1 MSSVALPK
9 ALQWLT
15 PEHILLAYAS
25 GGAGKST
32 LLAHL
37 AAYVWKKYGKK
48 TRVVGADGGGTKP
61 FQILIEKGIVEYWP
75 IDLWDK
81 DIWTVFDL
89 ATKGW
94 WPSDLKIPNSKLLPP
109 YREHWLC
116 PHCHHRT
123 KGVGTCDAC
132 KKTIPAGML
141 AEKELE
147 PMHGFENVGAYGFE
161 SIAAW
166 TFLIM
171 DRLRVVAKPEDA
183 FAITDSDSTQL
194 IKQSAQNHYGIA
206 QNYIQKWVGNTRRL
220 PVWAVMWT
228 TLELRGGDD
237 GYGKPV
243 YGPALPGKKLTA
255 LCTPWF
261 TDVIHLEL
269 EAKDDEWVCYDS
281 TCPGTVKATVRGVDA
296 VPTCPKC
303 KGPVN
308 PRVDRVLYL
317 ADHYPPDTKPF
328 SFKAKTSVPGMPVR
342 MAAPRA
348 GNTMT
353 EYFRLVEEAY
363 ARQEK
368 QLLG

>member
-1 MSSVALPK
+1 MPDQMPSGLR
-9 ALQWLT
+9 WLT
-15 PEHILLAYAS
+15 PEHILLFYAS

-32 LLAHL
+32 LIAHL

-81 DIWTVFDL
+81 DIWTTFDL

-94 WPSDLKIPNSKLLPP
+94 WPENLKVPNSKLLPP
-109 YREHWLC
+109 YKEHMLC
-116 PHCHHRT
+116 PHCHKRT
-123 KGVGTCDAC
+123 QSVAQCSAC
-132 KKTIPAGML
+132 HKAIPAGAL
-141 AEKELE
+141 VEKELE
-147 PMHGFENVGAYGFE
+147 PLNGFGDVGAYGFE

-166 TFLIM
+166 SFLVM
-171 DRLRVVAKPEDA
+171 DRLRTVAKAEDS
-183 FAITDSDSTQL
+183 FAIKDDDSTQL

-206 QNYIQKWVGNTRRL
+206 QNYIQKWVGNSRRL
-220 PVWAVMWT
+220 PVWAVAWT

-269 EAKDDEWVCYDS
+269 EPEEKKSD
-281 TCPGTVKATVRGVDA
+281 GTQV
-296 VPTCPKC
+296 
-303 KGPVN
+303 VN
-308 PRVDRVLYL
+308 RVMYL
-317 ADHYPPDTKPF
+317 ADHFPPDTKPF
-328 SFKAKTSVPGMPVR
+328 GFKAKTSVPGMPTR
-342 MAAPRA
+342 LPAPSH
-348 GNTMT
+348 GNTMAL
-353 EYFRLVEEAY
+353 YFDECQKAYEA
-363 ARQEK
+363 QEK
-368 QLLG
+368 ELLG

>member
-1 MSSVALPK
+1 MTETLK
-9 ALQWLT
+9 WLT

-48 TRVVGADGGGTKP
+48 TRIVGADGGGTKP

-81 DIWTVFDL
+81 DIWTTFDL

-94 WPSDLKIPNSKLLPP
+94 WPTDLKVPNSKLLPP
-109 YREHWLC
+109 YKEHWLC
-116 PHCHHRT
+116 PFCHKRT
-123 KGVGTCDAC
+123 KGVGACDAC
-132 KKTIPAGML
+132 RKTIPAGML

-147 PMHGFENVGAYGFE
+147 PQNGFENVGAYGFE

-166 TFLIM
+166 SFLIM
-171 DRLRVVAKPEDA
+171 DRLRVVAKAEDS
-183 FAITDSDSTQL
+183 FAIKDDDSTTL

-269 EAKDDEWVCYDS
+269 EPEEKASD
-281 TCPGTVKATVRGVDA
+281 GTQK
-296 VPTCPKC
+296 
-303 KGPVN
+303 VN
-308 PRVDRVLYL
+308 RVLYL
-317 ADHYPPDTKPF
+317 ADHFPPDTKPF
-328 SFKAKTSVPGMPVR
+328 GFKAKTSVPGMPTR
-342 MAAPRA
+342 LPAPSH
-348 GNTMT
+348 GNTMSL
-353 EYFRLVEEAY
+353 YFDEVAKAY
-363 ARQEK
+363 AKQEAE
-368 QLLG
+368 LLG